1 MPSRVGRRG
10 EYITNG
16 ADPHLITA
24 FEDSPRPPE
33 RRRCGVEKNF
43 YRAPPQEFIGFCNE
57 GENFLYCFEHDEAI
71 MDTIRV
77 TEGEFQSAFDALSDR
92 ALQEPV
98 TITKEGRDHLVVLS
112 ADEYARLKRRDRRA
126 GLSSELPEEWV
137 EAVRNAKVPD
147 EFAGLDAELK

>member
-1 MPSRVGRRG
+1 
-10 EYITNG
+10 
-16 ADPHLITA
+16 
-24 FEDSPRPPE
+24 
-33 RRRCGVEKNF
+33 
-43 YRAPPQEFIGFCNE
+43 
-57 GENFLYCFEHDEAI
+57 

-77 TEGEFQSAFDALSDR
+77 TEGEFQRAFDALSDR

-126 GLSSELPEEWV
+126 GLTLELPEEWV

-147 EFAGLDAELK
+147 EFATLDAELK